1 MSSLFLRGS
10 HWLLCASQHHRISTI
25 TTLTSGFV
33 CVCVALFAV
42 AWVCKQLQIPF
53 VALKG
58 VTDLVD
64 GEETTREEFEAN
76 LTAAARAL
84 EAKLAVVLTLLQQR
98 PLSGW
103 ASKF

>member
-1 MSSLFLRGS
+1 M
-10 HWLLCASQHHRISTI
+10 
-25 TTLTSGFV
+25 
-33 CVCVALFAV
+33 
-42 AWVCKQLQIPF
+42 
-53 VALKG
+53 ALKG